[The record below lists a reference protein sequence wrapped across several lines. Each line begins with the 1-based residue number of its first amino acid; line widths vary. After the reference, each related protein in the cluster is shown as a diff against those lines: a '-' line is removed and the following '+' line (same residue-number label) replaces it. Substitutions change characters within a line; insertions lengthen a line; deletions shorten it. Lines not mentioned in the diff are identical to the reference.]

1 MLDNK
6 IKVGFIGW
14 YSPDDKKALS
24 GTPHKMSDLLKSIS
38 CEVTWIKMEKSM
50 NYLLYQKLMGAIGK
64 ISTKRLDYTHSVI
77 GAMLQSKTINM
88 SAVQQC
94 DVMFAPL

>member
-24 GTPHKMSDLLKSIS
+24 GTPHKMSDLLKSI
-38 CEVTWIKMEKSM
+38 
-50 NYLLYQKLMGAIGK
+50 G
-64 ISTKRLDYTHSVI
+64 
-77 GAMLQSKTINM
+77 
-88 SAVQQC
+88 
-94 DVMFAPL
+94 